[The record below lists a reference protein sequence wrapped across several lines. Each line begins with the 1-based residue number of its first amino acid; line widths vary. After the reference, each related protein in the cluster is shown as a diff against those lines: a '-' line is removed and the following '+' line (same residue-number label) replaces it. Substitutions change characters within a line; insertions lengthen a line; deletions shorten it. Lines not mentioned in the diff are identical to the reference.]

1 MKNNLKI
8 ILIMLTIFACVEDYD
23 IDPHVN
29 IPYDSYGNLGF
40 EDGIIHWS
48 GHANTYSNISIE
60 SDPYEGLNSLK
71 LSISVDT
78 SSFEGSSGS
87 VLAEISKSLD
97 VIQGD
102 TISLSFQLRSS
113 FNDQVAGVVLFN
125 TRVFHDLNG
134 QVIEEEQ
141 DTINEISTQ
150 WQMVNVKYPVPQD
163 AVSLVFGVRI
173 AGVHEA
179 VHVLVDDF
187 TISIDPLS
195 NQLPSEFLL
204 LSPADG
210 SSLPS
215 DEQIELSWGIAND
228 PDGDGVVYDLQIW
241 TDAVVENYLVN
252 GGLDEVVTHWLG
264 DEIPSDWDFW
274 PYYYHNVFSYPQLG
288 DSVYNAGYVHGGAH
302 SMLITGD
309 FTGQSNKTILY
320 QGFFADYIPPSTRVT
335 FSGYMLNP
343 SIDPIR
349 NNNQGYLSIDQF
361 ASGGSALNNSTW
373 ILNHTSESITSGH
386 SLDEW
391 HYFEVS
397 STTEENTNY
406 LQIRINYEQFNDD
419 SGTVFIDDLTINTNN
434 TRLILLESEDIDT
447 TSISIDRT
455 VFTDPYDF
463 NTRESLIYYWDIKAN
478 DDFSTST
485 SQNGPFR
492 LNLDQ

>member
-1 MKNNLKI
+1 MKDKLKI
-8 ILIMLTIFACVEDYD
+8 ILIILTIFACVEDYD
-23 IDPHVN
+23 IDPYVD
-29 IPYDSYGNLGF
+29 ISYDSYGNLGF
-40 EDGIIHWS
+40 EDGIIHWN
-48 GHANTYSNISIE
+48 GHANRYSSISIE
-60 SDPYEGLNSLK
+60 SDPFEGLNSLK

-78 SSFEGSSGS
+78 SSFEGSSES
-87 VLAEISKSLD
+87 VFAEISKSLD

-113 FNDQVAGVVLFN
+113 FNDQTEGVSLFN
-125 TRVFHDLNG
+125 TKVFHDLEG

-141 DTINEISTQ
+141 DTINQISTQ
-150 WQMVNVKYPVPQD
+150 WQMINVKYPIPQD

-179 VHVLVDDF
+179 VHALVDDF

-195 NQLPSEFLL
+195 NQVPSEFSL

-215 DEQIELSWGIAND
+215 DEQIELSWASSND
-228 PDGDGVVYDLQIW
+228 LDGDLVTYDLQIW
-241 TDAVVENYLVN
+241 TDAIIENYLAN
-252 GGLDEVVTHWLG
+252 SDLEELVTHWLG

-274 PYYYHNVFSYPQLG
+274 PYYFHNVFSYPQFG
-288 DSVYNAGYVHGGAH
+288 DSIYNESYIYSGAH
-302 SMLITGD
+302 SMWITGD
-309 FTGQSNKTILY
+309 FNGQSNKTILY
-320 QGFFADYIPPSTRVT
+320 QSFSANYIPPGTRVT

-343 SIDPIR
+343 STDPIR
-349 NNNQGYLSIDQF
+349 NNNQGYISIDQF
-361 ASGGSALNNSTW
+361 TSGGSTMSNSTW
-373 ILNHTSESITSGH
+373 ILNHTAESITSSH

-478 DDFSTST
+478 DNFSTST

-492 LNLDQ
+492 LNLNQ